1 MPGRPGRL
9 SPLTLNRNP
18 PLGGGGGSF
27 LDLSPPLPL
36 HIWLYWKISLRMAF
50 QMVREEGRDR
60 NRILIFRPSICLGG
74 ANPPSS
80 PGRLPATP
88 TPGSQS
94 PFRPPGELQVHRQM
108 PFPSWPAVK
117 PVSWWLC
124 VLPRDLGQMVPVTI
138 HCHSAVTG
146 SSLTRVHVRP
156 RWGPRAWYPAFLSTC
171 CPISPRGST
180 PPHRSCQHSTHLRPQ
195 TSPRGRPLS
204 VLAEKMKAHGTFPSP
219 SRLWGL
225 NDASPRPPHH
235 TF

>member
-1 MPGRPGRL
+1 MGFSFSGPPSVWVERTHRPPQAGC
-9 SPLTLNRNP
+9 P
-18 PLGGGGGSF
+18 PRTPT
-27 LDLSPPLPL
+27 SPP
-36 HIWLYWKISLRMAF
+36 H
-50 QMVREEGRDR
+50 
-60 NRILIFRPSICLGG
+60 
-74 ANPPSS
+74 
-80 PGRLPATP
+80 
-88 TPGSQS
+88 
-94 PFRPPGELQVHRQM
+94 PPGELQVHRQM

-124 VLPRDLGQMVPVTI
+124 VSPRDVGQMVPVTI
-138 HCHSAVTG
+138 RCHSAVTG

-180 PPHRSCQHSTHLRPQ
+180 PPHRGCQHSTHLCPR

-219 SRLWGL
+219 GRLWGL
-225 NDASPRPPHH
+225 NDASPRPCTPHH